1 MHHFQHRSGELFAEE
16 VPVARIA
23 EEVGTPFYLYSHATL
38 MQHFRAFDGAFEG
51 LPHLVCFS
59 MKSNSSM
66 AVLRLFSDAGGGA
79 DIVSGGE
86 LYRAVAAG
94 VDPKKI
100 VYSGVGK
107 TAEEMAYALRSGILL
122 FAAESP
128 QEITRL
134 NEAAAAEGSR
144 APVAIRVNPDI
155 DPKTHPYISTGMREN
170 KFGIPME
177 QAFEEYVR
185 AAGLPNLDVCGVSC
199 HIGSQLT
206 QISPF
211 VEALRRLKQFIG
223 RLAGEGI
230 RIRYLDL
237 GGGLG
242 ITYDRETPP
251 DPGEYA
257 TAIKQ
262 ELDMEGVLVLLEP
275 GRVIVGNAG
284 ILVATV
290 LYTKTV
296 EGKTFFVVDA
306 AMNDLV
312 RPSLY
317 GSYHGIQPVRER
329 GGARVKADVVG
340 PICESSD
347 FLAKDRELEAFEPGD
362 LLAVMSAGAYGFTM
376 SSTYNS
382 RPRVAE
388 VLARGDRFAVI
399 RKRETYE
406 DLVRGE
412 RVPDLVTG

>member
-1 MHHFQHRSGELFAEE
+1 
-16 VPVARIA
+16 
-23 EEVGTPFYLYSHATL
+23 
-38 MQHFRAFDGAFEG
+38 
-51 LPHLVCFS
+51 
-59 MKSNSSM
+59 
-66 AVLRLFSDAGGGA
+66 
-79 DIVSGGE
+79 
-86 LYRAVAAG
+86 
-94 VDPKKI
+94 
-100 VYSGVGK
+100 
-107 TAEEMAYALRSGILL
+107 
-122 FAAESP
+122 
-128 QEITRL
+128 
-134 NEAAAAEGSR
+134 
-144 APVAIRVNPDI
+144 
-155 DPKTHPYISTGMREN
+155 
-170 KFGIPME
+170 
-177 QAFEEYVR
+177 
-185 AAGLPNLDVCGVSC
+185 
-199 HIGSQLT
+199 
-206 QISPF
+206 
-211 VEALRRLKQFIG
+211 
-223 RLAGEGI
+223 
-230 RIRYLDL
+230 
-237 GGGLG
+237 
-242 ITYDRETPP
+242 
-251 DPGEYA
+251 
-257 TAIKQ
+257 
-262 ELDMEGVLVLLEP
+262 MEGVLVLLEP

-347 FLAKDRELEAFEPGD
+347 FLAKDRELEVFEPGD

-382 RPRVAE
+382 RPRAAE